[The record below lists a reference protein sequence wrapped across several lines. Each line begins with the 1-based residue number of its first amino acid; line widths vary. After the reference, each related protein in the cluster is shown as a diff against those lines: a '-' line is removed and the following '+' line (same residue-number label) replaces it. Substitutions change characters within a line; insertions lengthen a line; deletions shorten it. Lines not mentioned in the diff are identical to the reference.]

1 MYSFTTSE
9 KGRVKMMVRFEL
21 KKVLGKT
28 SSKITLLILAG
39 IVAITCYLAISV
51 EWVNEQG
58 NHETGYAAVVKLRN
72 ARKEWAGPLDEEKLT
87 QVILENQRIEAT
99 PEAQS
104 KDIQQ
109 SNIAFGWKQG
119 FYDIRWLL
127 CYAYADGFRNLD
139 YYTADRIG
147 PEAASQFYPN
157 RIRLL
162 KEWLYDETGEA
173 YSLFTDAEKQWLV
186 QQYEDLETPL
196 YYDYLEGWDRLLYY
210 CPQIIGLST
219 LIMAYLV
226 AGIFANEFRWK
237 SDAVYFST
245 VHGRKKATA
254 AKIKAAFV
262 LVTALYWASILI
274 CSLFVLC
281 YLGFDGANCPI
292 QILNWKCFYNI
303 TIWQYYLLV
312 VLGGYLGSL
321 FFAFLT
327 MWVSAKTK
335 STVFAVTVPF
345 LLYFLPSFL
354 SNLNHAAIDK
364 VLALLPDRLL
374 LLDDAVL
381 YFDVYEIGKTVSGA
395 VPILIGIY
403 CILTAVLIPMMYREF
418 RRKQIT

>member
-1 MYSFTTSE
+1 M
-9 KGRVKMMVRFEL
+9 
-21 KKVLGKT
+21 
-28 SSKITLLILAG
+28 
-39 IVAITCYLAISV
+39 
-51 EWVNEQG
+51 
-58 NHETGYAAVVKLRN
+58 
-72 ARKEWAGPLDEEKLT
+72 
-87 QVILENQRIEAT
+87 
-99 PEAQS
+99 
-104 KDIQQ
+104 
-109 SNIAFGWKQG
+109 
-119 FYDIRWLL
+119 
-127 CYAYADGFRNLD
+127 
-139 YYTADRIG
+139 
-147 PEAASQFYPN
+147 
-157 RIRLL
+157 
-162 KEWLYDETGEA
+162 
-173 YSLFTDAEKQWLV
+173 
-186 QQYEDLETPL
+186 
-196 YYDYLEGWDRLLYY
+196 
-210 CPQIIGLST
+210 
-219 LIMAYLV
+219 
-226 AGIFANEFRWK
+226 
-237 SDAVYFST
+237 VYFST

-354 SNLNHAAIDK
+354 SNLNNAAIDK

-395 VPILIGIY
+395 IPILIGIY
-403 CILTAVLIPMMYREF
+403 CILTAVLIPILYREF